1 MEFEEGRAPRFY
13 ADQVMDELLGISGDV
28 TPEERFLYHQVHIH
42 KEDQELFE
50 EYAAKLNKRTDGDR
64 LSLIHPISGEMYVRC
79 GGKREPGSTDTVRI
93 VGTHQDISDT
103 VRLEKSKQAERRLAE
118 LNQTLK
124 KEHMLQQDYYR
135 ELLDIQNCG

>member
-1 MEFEEGRAPRFY
+1 MYMSIWVVMICNIFCGLPESESGEWNLKKGRAPRFY

-50 EYAAKLNKRTDGDR
+50 EYAAKLTKEQTEIVYRF
-64 LSLIHPISGEMYVRC
+64 IHPISGEMYVRC

-103 VRLEKSKQAERRLAE
+103 VRLEKSKQATAP
-118 LNQTLK
+118 
-124 KEHMLQQDYYR
+124 
-135 ELLDIQNCG
+135 G